1 MLGGRPQNWFLMPLI
16 SSRQLGSCGLDCLL
30 VLEPIKII
38 ITVQLIMTHSLN
50 NPKCQRSL
58 YLIYIF
64 PPRGQ
69 ITIFL
74 RALLFHIFLFMV
86 GGSGKIH
93 PYLEVVCR
101 VTACL
106 LVVNGRW
113 LWNLFSCIFV
123 VPTIE
128 CFVRLES
135 WGQDSADEWICIFI
149 GNWRLYFLSCS

>member
-1 MLGGRPQNWFLMPLI
+1 MPLI
-16 SSRQLGSCGLDCLL
+16 SSRELGSGGWDCLL

-50 NPKCQRSL
+50 NPKCQHSL

-123 VPTIE
+123 LFCQTWELRTRLRWWVNLHIYRKLT
-128 CFVRLES
+128 FVFSVMFVILCR
-135 WGQDSADEWICIFI
+135 
-149 GNWRLYFLSCS
+149 